1 MNIEFTRP
9 IKIVT
14 AVAQSTHPSYY
25 QDEPHAIFYRDEDT
39 AVTLN
44 KTQGLTVTMPTD
56 LVSGTHSIEF
66 TLPNLEVNG
75 SGSIEIYCG
84 GDIQNTVEINVL
96 PISGETSPIT
106 INL

>member
-14 AVAQSTHPSYY
+14 TVAQSTHPSYY

-44 KTQGLTVTMPTD
+44 KTQGLTVTLPTD
-56 LVSGTHSIEF
+56 LVSDTHSIEF
-66 TLPNLEVNG
+66 ILPNLEVNG

-84 GDIQNTVEINVL
+84 GDIQNTVEVIVVGV
-96 PISGETSPIT
+96 SGETDPIV